1 MNAGAETGHWCPE
14 AGCGGGRRRWRAKAG
29 SRWRASGRAEAGALL
44 LPDYGPRTMAEDG
57 SRRRRSQVTTRQAK
71 DGNLCHT
78 GDLVT

>member
-57 SRRRRSQVTTRQAK
+57 S
-71 DGNLCHT
+71 GNWCCTAVAEGLVSET
-78 GDLVT
+78 GR